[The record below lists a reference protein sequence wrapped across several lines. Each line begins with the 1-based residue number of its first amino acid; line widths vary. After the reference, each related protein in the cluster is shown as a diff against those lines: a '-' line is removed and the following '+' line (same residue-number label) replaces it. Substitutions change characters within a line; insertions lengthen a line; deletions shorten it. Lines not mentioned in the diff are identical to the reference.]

1 MDPATVSAA
10 ATTTVAV
17 GSKIKETLGTISE
30 LMDRIHD
37 CRDMNVTSLT
47 AFAKRTLITS
57 RVYVEE
63 QLSTED
69 VTYKLLKVLNS
80 IYSGFIMCAVGLTNL
95 VVGGRTVREMLN
107 PIATENFIKF
117 NDLIASGFGDPEKK
131 ATPAL
136 EDNNQQQDNIGAL
149 RVDEKKLESASDK
162 LFTGRLLSM
171 NVPTPDGKAFPLYFY
186 VQLLPKVIPE
196 VVMSEFLRANMS
208 PTRSFRWAQWR
219 AGEISFWKDFVF
231 EADRVAKRQKALK
244 ADKDGILRE
253 VEDHRAR
260 MLKKKMANFK
270 TKEAYARQRN
280 LCNSIIICTKRTMDN
295 CCQEIGVNLKNV
307 AQRNEFMD
315 DLFAVMLAVVDTNYG
330 TIDLYMN
337 GIEGRGEYTSKAIDA
352 ATKNGKE
359 LDMKEIMTLISAGS
373 APRF

>member
-1 MDPATVSAA
+1 MDPAT
-10 ATTTVAV
+10 ATTAAVAV
-17 GSKIKETLGTISE
+17 GSKLKETLGTISE
-30 LMDRIHD
+30 LMERIHD

-63 QLSTED
+63 QLSNEEI
-69 VTYKLLKVLNS
+69 TYKLLKVLNS
-80 IYSGFIMCAVGLTNL
+80 IYSGFVMCAMGLNNL
-95 VVGGRTVREMLN
+95 VMGGRTIRDMLN
-107 PIATENFIKF
+107 PIATENFVKF
-117 NDLIASGFGDPEKK
+117 NDLIASGFGDPS
-131 ATPAL
+131 L
-136 EDNNQQQDNIGAL
+136 EDNSQQSSEDDKQKDPKLSIN
-149 RVDEKKLESASDK
+149 EKKLETTSDK

-171 NVPTPDGKAFPLYFY
+171 DIPTPDGKTFPLYFY

-196 VVMSEFLRANMS
+196 IVMSEFLRANMS
-208 PTRSFRWAQWR
+208 PSRAFRWAQWK
-219 AGEISFWKDFVF
+219 AGEISFWKDFVM
-231 EADRVAKRQKALK
+231 EADRVTKRQKAIR

-280 LCNSIIICTKRTMDN
+280 LCNSIIVCTKRTMDN

-307 AQRNEFMD
+307 TQRNELMD
-315 DLFAVMLAVVDTNYG
+315 DLFAVMLVVVDTNYG
-330 TIDLYMN
+330 TVDLYMN
-337 GIEGRGEYTSKAIDA
+337 GIEGRGEYTSKAIDS
-352 ATKNGKE
+352 ATKSGKE